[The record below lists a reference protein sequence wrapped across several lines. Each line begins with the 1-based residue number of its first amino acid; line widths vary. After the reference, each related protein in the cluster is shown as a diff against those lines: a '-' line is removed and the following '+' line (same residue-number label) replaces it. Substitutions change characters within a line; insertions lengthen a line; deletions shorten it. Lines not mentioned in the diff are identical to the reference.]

1 MFFWSEH
8 SLGAPLFQFLEL
20 SRRVFFLVSSVGLC
34 TSLKKHLRWDGCSF
48 SGPGATFRS
57 QLTAR
62 PSPHSLQ
69 FPRATSMKEHVY
81 WSVSVGMGCWEF
93 RKSFF
98 TLKSSFMPPPPDC
111 TCVVEHLLQGD
122 SNMGFSWHPFCWFQK
137 YKLACVGSR
146 LGAALLSSLSFC
158 SFIFHSSCQESLFFQ
173 KFLLYS
179 PCPPLSFFFFPFKI
193 QLCLSW
199 SLLLFLILVYSYAA
213 RSFHLCTFISDLEIL
228 GQQ

>member
-1 MFFWSEH
+1 MLFWSEH
-8 SLGAPLFQFLEL
+8 SLGSPLFQFLEL
-20 SRRVFFLVSSVGLC
+20 SRRVFSLVSSLGLR
-34 TSLKKHLRWDGCSF
+34 TSLKKHLWWGGCSF

-57 QLTAR
+57 QLSAQPPFSLFPTCHLHKRACVLKWELGDGVLGV
-62 PSPHSLQ
+62 PEVILHSD
-69 FPRATSMKEHVY
+69 T
-81 WSVSVGMGCWEF
+81 G
-93 RKSFF
+93 
-98 TLKSSFMPPPPDC
+98 FMPPPPDC
-111 TCVVEHLLQGD
+111 TCAVEHLLQGD

-173 KFLLYS
+173 KFLLDS
-179 PCPPLSFFFFPFKI
+179 PCPPLSFFFFFPVEI

-199 SLLLFLILVYSYAA
+199 SLSLFLILVYSYAA